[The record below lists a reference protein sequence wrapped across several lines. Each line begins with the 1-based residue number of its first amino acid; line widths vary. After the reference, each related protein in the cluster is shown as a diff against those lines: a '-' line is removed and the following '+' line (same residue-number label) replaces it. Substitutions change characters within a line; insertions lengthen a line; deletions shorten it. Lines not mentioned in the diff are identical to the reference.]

1 MKTKLLVLL
10 AVIASVCTVSCG
22 YADISRANRVK
33 KQYIAQ
39 MEAAHAE
46 LKTFHVVLTPEEE
59 AYIVSLARAEAFYT
73 AVEVEKEWHFV
84 IPTLEERA
92 CVCCAKTFLTI
103 VPLDEQK
110 SAYAQTYVKMCTYW
124 ATAKTIQIWL
134 ELAKG
139 RTREPFGDIPKLNDY

>member
-22 YADISRANRVK
+22 YADISCADKLK
-33 KQYIAQ
+33 KQCIAQ
-39 MEAAHAE
+39 MKKAQAE
-46 LKTFHVVLTPEEE
+46 LRTFHVVLTPEEE
-59 AYIVSLARAEAFYT
+59 AYIVSLARAEAFCR
-73 AVEVEKEWHFV
+73 AVQVQKEWNFE
-84 IPTLEERA
+84 IPLLEERA
-92 CVCCAKTFLTI
+92 AIARINALLPSVE
-103 VPLDEQK
+103 LDEQK

-139 RTREPFGDIPKLNDY
+139 RTRESFGDIPKLNDY

>member
-22 YADISRANRVK
+22 YADIGRANRVK

-39 MEAAHAE
+39 METAQAE
-46 LKTFHVVLTPEEE
+46 LRTFHVVLTPEEE
-59 AYIVSLARAEAFYT
+59 AYIVSLARAEAFCR
-73 AVEVEKEWHFV
+73 AVQVQKEWNFE
-84 IPTLEERA
+84 IPLLEERA
-92 CVCCAKTFLTI
+92 AIARVNALLPS
-103 VPLDEQK
+103 VELDEQK

-139 RTREPFGDIPKLNDY
+139 RTRESFGDIPKLNDY